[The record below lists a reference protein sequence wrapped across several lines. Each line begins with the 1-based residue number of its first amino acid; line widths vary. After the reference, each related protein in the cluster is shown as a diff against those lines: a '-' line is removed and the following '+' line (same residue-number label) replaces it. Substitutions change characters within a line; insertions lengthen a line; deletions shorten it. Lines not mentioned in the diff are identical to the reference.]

1 LSDDEDVTPM
11 LSQIVLLT
19 ALLLISLYLLKAKP
33 TVRSQA
39 IRRLVLVGAVLTG
52 IVLVL
57 FPDLLFMTAS
67 AIGIAQG
74 TDFLLYVFLIA
85 MLFYIVHQYRRM
97 LWFDKANTDLAR
109 EIALLRHELDE
120 TKRATQTSPT
130 HPAQ

>member
-1 LSDDEDVTPM
+1 M
-11 LSQIVLLT
+11 LSQIVLLS

-39 IRRLVLVGAVLTG
+39 IRRLVLVAAIVGG

-57 FPDLLFMTAS
+57 FPDLLFKTS
-67 AIGIAQG
+67 IAIGVAEG
-74 TDFLLYVFLIA
+74 TDFLLYMFLIA

-109 EIALLRHELDE
+109 EIALLRHELEE
-120 TKRATQTSPT
+120 TKNSLEQKNSRSTK
-130 HPAQ
+130 

>member
-1 LSDDEDVTPM
+1 M
-11 LSQIVLLT
+11 LSQIVLLV

-39 IRRLVLVGAVLTG
+39 IRRLVLVGIVLGG

-67 AIGIAQG
+67 VLGIAQG
-74 TDFLLYVFLIA
+74 TDFLLYMFLIA

-109 EIALLRHELDE
+109 EIALLRHELDDA
-120 TKRATQTSPT
+120 KRSLNQKPGTTQ
-130 HPAQ
+130 

>member
-1 LSDDEDVTPM
+1 MPM
-11 LSQIVLLT
+11 LSQILLLA
-19 ALLLISLYLLKAKP
+19 ALLLISLYLLKAIP
-33 TVRSQA
+33 SVRSQA
-39 IRRLVLVGAVLTG
+39 IRRLVLVGAVLVG

-67 AIGIAQG
+67 AIGIARG
-74 TDFLLYVFLIA
+74 TDFLLYMFLIA

-120 TKRATQTSPT
+120 TKRSANGEKS
-130 HPAQ
+130 